1 MPETVQSVVAERRS
15 EDEFSGVFDGFG
27 DSVNELNHIGGGEG
41 LRGNEVGKGV
51 AVKH

>member
-27 DSVNELNHIGGGEG
+27 DSVNEFNHVGGGES